1 MDNSAG
7 KSSMTEGAPQVNGFG
22 MSKALE
28 RMELLPQPDGPT
40 IRPTFQSKS
49 SIGRLPVKWSS
60 DFSAR
65 GTSKMEANCFT
76 RGLFTIGLET
86 TKSTLGTV
94 DLPVQ
99 IWSAAQTVPAHQNIP
114 Q

>member
-1 MDNSAG
+1 
-7 KSSMTEGAPQVNGFG
+7 MTDGAPHSKGVGIVN
-22 MSKALE
+22 ALD

-40 IRPTFQSKS
+40 IKPTFQSRS
-49 SIGRLPVKWSS
+49 SIGRLPVKWIS

-65 GTSKMEANCFT
+65 GTSKIEANCFT